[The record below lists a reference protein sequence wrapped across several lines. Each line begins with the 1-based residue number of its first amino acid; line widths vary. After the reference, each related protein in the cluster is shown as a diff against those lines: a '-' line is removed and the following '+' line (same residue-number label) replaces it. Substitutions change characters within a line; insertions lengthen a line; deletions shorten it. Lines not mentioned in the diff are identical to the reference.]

1 MRLPKARG
9 TLSEQLFTALREE
22 PGTPVTIDAAVADDA
37 EDRAIALWASY
48 ELHYRGFEDVDDRWE
63 WSPDLLRVRAGLEE
77 VLEADLRE
85 RYAAHRP
92 DRTSDRVEDLAKDLF
107 DYVAAHDGPSMAR
120 HVQTDATE
128 AQVMELL
135 RQKSVY
141 HLKEA
146 DPSAWVVPRLPT
158 GPKAA
163 LMELQFD
170 EYGDGNPARLHQH
183 LFERGLEAAGLR
195 SEYGAYVDE
204 AATTVLEANNVQ
216 SFLGLHRRLRAAS
229 LGHLAAFEATSSIP
243 SRRMAQGLERLG
255 FPDEIVEYYREH
267 VEADAVHEQLA
278 VRDICV
284 PLVELE
290 PHLADDVFLG
300 AFACLDTEDRQARDL
315 LARWG
320 VAA

>member
-1 MRLPKARG
+1 MLLPKARG
-9 TLSEQLFTALREE
+9 TLSEQLFAALREE
-22 PGTPVTIDAAVADDA
+22 PGTPVPLDAAVADDA

-63 WSPDLLRVRAGLEE
+63 WSPDVLRVRAGLEE
-77 VLEADLRE
+77 LLELELRE
-85 RYAAHRP
+85 RYAVHQP
-92 DRTSDRVEDLAKDLF
+92 GRTDDLAKDLF
-107 DYVAAHDGPSMAR
+107 DYVAGHDGPSMAR
-120 HVQTDATE
+120 YVQTDATE
-128 AQVMELL
+128 AQVLELL

-204 AATTVLEANNVQ
+204 ATLAVLEANNVQ

-255 FPDEIVEYYREH
+255 FPDEIVDYYREH

-284 PLVELE
+284 PLVETE
-290 PHLADDVFLG
+290 PALADDVFLG
-300 AFACLDTEDRQARDL
+300 AFACLDTEDRQALDL
-315 LARWG
+315 LAKWG
-320 VAA
+320 VDA

>member
-1 MRLPKARG
+1 MLLPKARG

-22 PGTPVTIDAAVADDA
+22 PGTAVVLDAGVADDA

-63 WSPDLLRVRAGLEE
+63 WSPDVLRVRAGLEE
-77 VLEADLRE
+77 VLESELRE
-85 RYAAHRP
+85 RYDAHRP
-92 DRTSDRVEDLAKDLF
+92 ERTSDRVEDLAKDLF
-107 DYVAAHDGPSMAR
+107 DYIAAHDGPSMAR
-120 HVQTDATE
+120 YVQTDATE
-128 AQVMELL
+128 AQTMELL

-204 AATTVLEANNVQ
+204 ATVPVLESNNVQ

-284 PLVELE
+284 PLVAME
-290 PHLADDVFLG
+290 PNLADDVFLG

-315 LARWG
+315 LERWG
-320 VAA
+320 VDA

>member
-1 MRLPKARG
+1 MLLPKARG

-22 PGTPVTIDAAVADDA
+22 PGTAVDLDAGVADDA

-63 WSPDLLRVRAGLEE
+63 WSPDVLRVRAGLEE
-77 VLEADLRE
+77 VLESELRE
-85 RYAAHRP
+85 RYDAHRP
-92 DRTSDRVEDLAKDLF
+92 ERTSDRVEDLAKDLF
-107 DYVAAHDGPSMAR
+107 DYIAAHDGPSMAR
-120 HVQTDATE
+120 YVQTDATE
-128 AQVMELL
+128 AQTMELL

-204 AATTVLEANNVQ
+204 ATVPVLESNNVQ
-216 SFLGLHRRLRAAS
+216 SFLGLHRRMRAAS

-284 PLVELE
+284 PLVEME
-290 PHLADDVFLG
+290 PTLADDVFLG

-315 LARWG
+315 LERWG
-320 VAA
+320 VDA

>member
-1 MRLPKARG
+1 MLLPKARG
-9 TLSEQLFTALREE
+9 TLSDQLFAALREE
-22 PGTPVTIDAAVADDA
+22 PGTLVPQSAAADGA
-37 EDRAIALWASY
+37 EDRAIALWTCY

-63 WSPDLLRVRAGLEE
+63 WAPDLLRLRGELEE
-77 VLEADLRE
+77 RLEAELRE

-92 DRTSDRVEDLAKDLF
+92 TRTDDLARDLF
-107 DYVAAHDGPSMAR
+107 AYIAGHDGPSMAR
-120 HVQTDATE
+120 YVRTDATE
-128 AQVMELL
+128 SQVLELL
-135 RQKSVY
+135 RQKSIY

-183 LFERGLEAAGLR
+183 LFQRGLEAAGLR

-204 AATTVLEANNVQ
+204 ATLAVLESNNVQ

-243 SRRMAQGLERLG
+243 SRQMAQGLERLG
-255 FPDEIVEYYREH
+255 FPDEIVDYYREH

-278 VRDICV
+278 VRDICA
-284 PLVELE
+284 PLVRAE
-290 PHLADDVFLG
+290 PALADDVFLG
-300 AFACLDTEDRQARDL
+300 AFTCLDTEDRQARDL
-315 LARWG
+315 FDKWG
-320 VAA
+320 VEQ

>member
-1 MRLPKARG
+1 MLLPKARG
-9 TLSEQLFTALREE
+9 TLSEQLFAALREE
-22 PGTPVTIDAAVADDA
+22 PGTPVPLDAAVADDA

-63 WSPDLLRVRAGLEE
+63 WSPDVLRVRAGLEE
-77 VLEADLRE
+77 LLELELRE
-85 RYAAHRP
+85 RYAAHQP
-92 DRTSDRVEDLAKDLF
+92 ERTDDLAKDLF
-107 DYVAAHDGPSMAR
+107 DYVAGHDGPSMAR
-120 HVQTDATE
+120 YVQTDATE
-128 AQVMELL
+128 AQVLELL

-204 AATTVLEANNVQ
+204 ATLAVLEANNVQ

-255 FPDEIVEYYREH
+255 FPDEIVDYYREH

-284 PLVELE
+284 PLVETE
-290 PHLADDVFLG
+290 PALADDVFLG
-300 AFACLDTEDRQARDL
+300 AFACLDTEDRQALDL
-315 LARWG
+315 LAKWG
-320 VAA
+320 VDA

>member
-9 TLSEQLFTALREE
+9 TLSERLFSALREE
-22 PGTPVTIDAAVADDA
+22 PGTPVSVEASVADDA

-63 WSPDLLRVRAGLEE
+63 WSPGVLRVRAALEE
-77 VLEADLRE
+77 ALEGELRA
-85 RYAAHRP
+85 RYAEHRP
-92 DRTSDRVEDLAKDLF
+92 ERAGDLAKDLF
-107 DYVAAHDGPSMAR
+107 DYIAGHDGPSMSR
-120 HVQTDATE
+120 YVQTEATE
-128 AQVMELL
+128 TQVMELL

-204 AATTVLEANNVQ
+204 ATVPVLEANNVQ
-216 SFLGLHRRLRAAS
+216 SFLGLHRRMRAAAM
-229 LGHLAAFEATSSIP
+229 GHLAAFEATSSIP

-255 FPDEIVEYYREH
+255 FPEEIVEYYREH

-278 VRDICV
+278 VRDICA

-290 PHLADDVFLG
+290 PALADDVFLG
-300 AFACLDTEDRQARDL
+300 AYACLDTEDRQARDL
-315 LARWG
+315 LEKWG
-320 VAA
+320 VEA

>member
-1 MRLPKARG
+1 MLLPKARG
-9 TLSEQLFTALREE
+9 TLSEQLFAALREE
-22 PGTPVTIDAAVADDA
+22 PGTPVPLDAAVADDA

-63 WSPDLLRVRAGLEE
+63 WSPDVLRVRAGLEE
-77 VLEADLRE
+77 LLELELRE
-85 RYAAHRP
+85 RYAVHQP
-92 DRTSDRVEDLAKDLF
+92 ERTDDLAKDLF
-107 DYVAAHDGPSMAR
+107 DYVAGHDGPSMAR
-120 HVQTDATE
+120 YVQTDATE
-128 AQVMELL
+128 AQVLELL

-204 AATTVLEANNVQ
+204 ATLAVLEANNVQ

-255 FPDEIVEYYREH
+255 FPDEIVDYYREH

-284 PLVELE
+284 PLVETE
-290 PHLADDVFLG
+290 PALADDVFLG
-300 AFACLDTEDRQARDL
+300 AFACLDTEDRQALDL
-315 LARWG
+315 LAKWG
-320 VAA
+320 VDA

>member
-1 MRLPKARG
+1 MLLPKARG

-22 PGTPVTIDAAVADDA
+22 PGTAVALSATSVDVADDA

-63 WSPDLLRVRAGLEE
+63 WSPDVLRVRAGLEE
-77 VLEADLRE
+77 ALEAEVRE
-85 RYAAHRP
+85 RYAAHQP
-92 DRTSDRVEDLAKDLF
+92 ERTDDLAKDLF
-107 DYVAAHDGPSMAR
+107 DYVADHDGPSMAR
-120 HVQTDATE
+120 YVQTEATE
-128 AQVMELL
+128 AQVLELL

-204 AATTVLEANNVQ
+204 ATLPVLESNNVQ
-216 SFLGLHRRLRAAS
+216 SFFGLHRRLRAAS

-255 FPDEIVEYYREH
+255 FPDEIADYYREH

-290 PHLADDVFLG
+290 PALADDVFLG

-315 LARWG
+315 LDRWG
-320 VAA
+320 VEA